1 MAMYLA
7 DSYNRDSGPDI
18 LEAMGRATTADHTI
32 KRTTVD
38 LDMDELQAA
47 REILGTDTTRDTINT
62 ALRDV
67 RRRAALA
74 RAAELIEQGDLDIIE
89 PEELAALRQ
98 ARV

>member
-1 MAMYLA
+1 MAVHHA
-7 DSYNRDSGPDI
+7 DSYNRVSGMDI
-18 LEAMGRATTADHTI
+18 LKAMGRASAVEHTI

-47 REILGTDTTRDTINT
+47 REILGTETTRDTINT

-74 RAAELIEQGDLDIIE
+74 RAAALIEQGDLDIIQ

>member
-1 MAMYLA
+1 MAAYDA
-7 DSYNRDSGPDI
+7 DSYNTVSRIDI
-18 LEAMGRATTADHTI
+18 LKAVGRASAADHTI

-47 REILGTDTTRDTINT
+47 REILGTETTRDTINT

-74 RAAELIEQGDLDIIE
+74 RAAALIEQGDLDIIQ

>member
-1 MAMYLA
+1 MAVYQND
-7 DSYNRDSGPDI
+7 DSYSRVSSMDI
-18 LEAMGRATTADHTI
+18 LKAMGRASAEHTI

-47 REILGTDTTRDTINT
+47 REILGTETTRDTINT

-74 RAAELIEQGDLDIIE
+74 RAAALIEHGDLDIIE

>member
-1 MAMYLA
+1 
-7 DSYNRDSGPDI
+7 
-18 LEAMGRATTADHTI
+18 MGRASAVEHTI

-47 REILGTDTTRDTINT
+47 REILGTETTRDTINT

-74 RAAELIEQGDLDIIE
+74 RAAALIEQGDLDIIQ

>member
-1 MAMYLA
+1 
-7 DSYNRDSGPDI
+7 
-18 LEAMGRATTADHTI
+18 MGRATADHTI

-47 REILGTDTTRDTINT
+47 REVLGTETTRDTINS
-62 ALRDV
+62 ALREV

-74 RAAELIEQGDLDIIE
+74 RVAALIEQGGLDIIE

-98 ARV
+98 VHV

>member
-1 MAMYLA
+1 
-7 DSYNRDSGPDI
+7 
-18 LEAMGRATTADHTI
+18 MGRATADHTI

-47 REILGTDTTRDTINT
+47 REVLGTETTRDTINS
-62 ALRDV
+62 ALREV

-74 RAAELIEQGDLDIIE
+74 RAAALIEQGGLDIIE

-98 ARV
+98 VHV

>member
-1 MAMYLA
+1 
-7 DSYNRDSGPDI
+7 
-18 LEAMGRATTADHTI
+18 MGRATTDHTI

-47 REILGTDTTRDTINT
+47 REILGTETTRDTINS
-62 ALRDV
+62 ALREV

-74 RAAELIEQGDLDIIE
+74 RAAALIEQGGLEIIE

-98 ARV
+98 VQV